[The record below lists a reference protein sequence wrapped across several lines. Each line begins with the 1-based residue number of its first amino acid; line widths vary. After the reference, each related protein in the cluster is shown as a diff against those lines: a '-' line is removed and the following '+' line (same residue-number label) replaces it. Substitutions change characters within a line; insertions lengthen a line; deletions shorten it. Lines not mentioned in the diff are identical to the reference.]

1 MSFQPA
7 LFLLLNTD
15 YGGPAV
21 NFFIKNSEKK
31 VLTCKIDE
39 SSVAGLINTPITKGI
54 TLALCVSC
62 PQLAV
67 LVSWTFVVSVQWRQ
81 LILSFCMYLWCTGPL
96 SAYGA
101 SGSVRMSVFAS
112 ISHFCPLF
120 LSSSSG
126 YWIVANKESHE
137 EKQLPKR
144 TSSSHRNYHVS
155 PSN

>member
-67 LVSWTFVVSVQWRQ
+67 LVSWTSVVSVQGRQ
-81 LILSFCMYLWCTGPL
+81 LILSFCMYLWCIRPL
-96 SAYGA
+96 SANGA
-101 SGSVRMSVFAS
+101 SGSVRISVFAS

-120 LSSSSG
+120 LSSSSR
-126 YWIVANKESHE
+126 YWIVADKESHE

-144 TSSSHRNYHVS
+144 TFKYYRHYNCS